1 MTKIY
6 HITQLEN
13 QLFCDHALCHGV
25 FDFIHFGHIKYFEKA
40 KNLTGKL
47 IVSITPDEFVNKGP
61 NRPYY
66 DTIKR
71 SEMLA
76 SLEIVDLVII
86 NNKPDAIDLIKK
98 IKPKYYVKGV
108 EYKNNFD
115 LTGKMPLEEAAII
128 SVGGEI
134 KYLSGEIHSS
144 TKIINDF
151 FQTDFTK
158 SQKKVLKHLRNKIN
172 YTYIEELFSKI
183 SNLKVLL
190 IGETIVDTYRF
201 CAPQAISSK
210 SPTVSAKFLKEENY
224 TGGTLAC
231 AKHLSEIGADV
242 TVYSPVGTEDF
253 MENLLT
259 NLDPK
264 IKFLGQNAKLVTP
277 RKIRYLTEF
286 MKQKI
291 FEVTIMDDSA
301 LTNNELSEFE
311 NLVKNDLEYDL
322 IIAFDFGHGL
332 FENSR
337 LEALENIKCFKTLN
351 VQTNS
356 SNFGYNLYTKHK
368 NYNLLSIDE
377 REFRLGL
384 SDRYSTI
391 EKLIKHKKVPENLV
405 LTLGDR
411 GSVFVRDDF
420 GVIPVF
426 IENPIDTTG
435 SGDAFFVMVSI
446 LKYLQC
452 DDTLSAFIGNIHA
465 GLQSKIIGNK
475 TSVPKQQLMRNI
487 KGLLG

>member
-190 IGETIVDTYRF
+190 IRT
-201 CAPQAISSK
+201 
-210 SPTVSAKFLKEENY
+210 
-224 TGGTLAC
+224 
-231 AKHLSEIGADV
+231 
-242 TVYSPVGTEDF
+242 
-253 MENLLT
+253 
-259 NLDPK
+259 
-264 IKFLGQNAKLVTP
+264 
-277 RKIRYLTEF
+277 
-286 MKQKI
+286 
-291 FEVTIMDDSA
+291 
-301 LTNNELSEFE
+301 
-311 NLVKNDLEYDL
+311 
-322 IIAFDFGHGL
+322 
-332 FENSR
+332 
-337 LEALENIKCFKTLN
+337 
-351 VQTNS
+351 
-356 SNFGYNLYTKHK
+356 
-368 NYNLLSIDE
+368 
-377 REFRLGL
+377 
-384 SDRYSTI
+384 
-391 EKLIKHKKVPENLV
+391 
-405 LTLGDR
+405 
-411 GSVFVRDDF
+411 
-420 GVIPVF
+420 
-426 IENPIDTTG
+426 
-435 SGDAFFVMVSI
+435 
-446 LKYLQC
+446 
-452 DDTLSAFIGNIHA
+452 
-465 GLQSKIIGNK
+465 
-475 TSVPKQQLMRNI
+475 
-487 KGLLG
+487 